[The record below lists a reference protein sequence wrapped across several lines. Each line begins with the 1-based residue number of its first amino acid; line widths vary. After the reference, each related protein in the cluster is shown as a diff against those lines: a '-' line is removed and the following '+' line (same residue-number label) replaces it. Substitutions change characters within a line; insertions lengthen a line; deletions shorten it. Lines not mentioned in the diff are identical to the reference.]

1 MIDCL
6 YLFVKSYFH
15 MTGICLMN
23 LASFDLNLLR
33 VLDALLREGST
44 VKAGL
49 RIGLSQ
55 PAVSAALG
63 RLRTA
68 LQDELFLRRGQGLE
82 PTDYAKSLEL
92 PLRDILDG
100 IELMF
105 EKPKL
110 FDPLTAQANFTIS
123 GSDFFPE
130 MLMPR
135 LAELVSSQAPGV
147 RVQLV
152 DLVPDSH
159 IDTIDRYEVDIA
171 LIPAIALPE
180 WAEQRPVFRSSF
192 SVIARRGNPRL
203 ERAGLKPGDTVP
215 IDLFCDLGHVLFSPE
230 GNLKGMGDAA
240 LARVGRERRIAMTL
254 PVFSGVYR
262 AVSQS
267 DLIALIP
274 HQLALQVAPG
284 AGLSIY
290 SAPMPIDLA
299 QIAMVWHRRSTS
311 APGHCWLRD
320 RIAEILSPL
329 DNADPAG

>member
-1 MIDCL
+1 M
-6 YLFVKSYFH
+6 K
-15 MTGICLMN
+15 GICSVN
-23 LASFDLNLLR
+23 LAGFDLNLLR

-44 VKAGL
+44 VKAGR

-55 PAVSAALG
+55 PAVSASLS

-68 LQDELFLRRGQGLE
+68 LKDELFLRRGQGLE

-92 PLRDILDG
+92 PLRDILDS

-105 EKPKL
+105 EKPRV
-110 FDPLTAQANFTIS
+110 FDPLTAQANFKIS
-123 GSDFFPE
+123 GSDFFVE

-152 DLVPDSH
+152 DLVPDSY
-159 IDTIDRYEVDIA
+159 IDTIERYEVDIA

-180 WAEQRPVFRSSF
+180 WAEQRPVFRSRF
-192 SVIARRGNPRL
+192 SVIARQDNPRFQ
-203 ERAGLKPGDTVP
+203 RAGLNPGDTVP

-290 SAPMPIDLA
+290 TAPMPIDLA

-329 DNADPAG
+329 DDASAQDDHTD

>member
-1 MIDCL
+1 
-6 YLFVKSYFH
+6 
-15 MTGICLMN
+15 MN

-123 GSDFFPE
+123 
-130 MLMPR
+130 
-135 LAELVSSQAPGV
+135 
-147 RVQLV
+147 
-152 DLVPDSH
+152 
-159 IDTIDRYEVDIA
+159 
-171 LIPAIALPE
+171 
-180 WAEQRPVFRSSF
+180 
-192 SVIARRGNPRL
+192 
-203 ERAGLKPGDTVP
+203 
-215 IDLFCDLGHVLFSPE
+215 
-230 GNLKGMGDAA
+230 
-240 LARVGRERRIAMTL
+240 
-254 PVFSGVYR
+254 
-262 AVSQS
+262 
-267 DLIALIP
+267 
-274 HQLALQVAPG
+274 
-284 AGLSIY
+284 
-290 SAPMPIDLA
+290 
-299 QIAMVWHRRSTS
+299 
-311 APGHCWLRD
+311 
-320 RIAEILSPL
+320 EILSPL

>member
-1 MIDCL
+1 MQ
-6 YLFVKSYFH
+6 
-15 MTGICLMN
+15 GICLMN
-23 LASFDLNLLR
+23 LSSFDLNLLR

-44 VKAGL
+44 VKAGR

-63 RLRTA
+63 RLRAA
-68 LQDELFLRRGQGLE
+68 LKDELFLRRGQGLE

-92 PLRDILDG
+92 PLREILEG
-100 IELMF
+100 IALMF
-105 EKPKL
+105 EKPRM
-110 FDPLTAQANFTIS
+110 FDPLTAVATFKIS
-123 GSDFFPE
+123 GSDFFAE

-135 LAELVSSQAPGV
+135 LAELVSRQAPGI

-159 IDTIDRYEVDIA
+159 IDTIERYEVDIA
-171 LIPAIALPE
+171 LIPAIPLPD
-180 WAEQRPVFRSSF
+180 WAEHRPLFRSLF
-192 SVIARRGNPRL
+192 SVIARKDNPRL
-203 ERAGLKPGDTVP
+203 QHAGLAPGDTVP
-215 IDLFCDLGHVLFSPE
+215 IDLFCDLGHILFSPE
-230 GNLKGMGDAA
+230 GNPRGMGDAA
-240 LARVGRERRIAMTL
+240 LARVGRQRRIAMTL

-274 HQLALQVAPG
+274 HQLALQVAPK
-284 AGLSIY
+284 AGLSVY
-290 SAPMPIDLA
+290 CAPMPIDPV

-320 RIAEILSPL
+320 RIAGILSPL
-329 DNADPAG
+329 DDVEPQAVRIE